1 MVDQFD
7 EEIDDDFAECFKYF
21 HDSGFPL
28 ILEIARL
35 AVELQGSIP
44 LVSGRETSSLV
55 GRRLPEV
62 IQVATCFSWLVRG
75 NGGSLTRN
83 ASARF
88 RLSSHDLVE
97 V

>member
-35 AVELQGSIP
+35 AVDLLS
-44 LVSGRETSSLV
+44 
-55 GRRLPEV
+55 
-62 IQVATCFSWLVRG
+62 FK
-75 NGGSLTRN
+75 
-83 ASARF
+83 ARF
-88 RLSSHDLVE
+88 HWFQGAKPVLKSFAGCCR
-97 V
+97 